1 LASPGRDAL
10 LRPPRAQGAAHRLD
24 SWLDVGHI
32 GVRMHRQGY
41 DPQLTQDDER
51 GWRAT
56 FYVTGIEHSPT
67 SATGT
72 AWQRVHLTAK
82 SCL

>member
-1 LASPGRDAL
+1 
-10 LRPPRAQGAAHRLD
+10 
-24 SWLDVGHI
+24 
-32 GVRMHRQGY
+32 MHRQGY
-41 DPQLTQDDER
+41 DPQLTQDDKR

>member
-1 LASPGRDAL
+1 MPFYDHRAL
-10 LRPPRAQGAAHRLD
+10 RAPRTG
-24 SWLDVGHI
+24 STPWLDVGHI

-41 DPQLTQDDER
+41 DPQLTQDDKR